1 MLREALPEIVT
12 GSVPGPKAAEILKRR
27 DAAIPKAMCGTTYP
41 ICMGRGEG
49 AMLEDVDGNRF
60 LDWIGGVGVLNIGY
74 SNPEVVEAVKAQADK
89 YFHGIFNVYV
99 HEGYVKLAE
108 MFDETMPCCGDKMK
122 TYFANS
128 GAEADENAIKI
139 AKAYT
144 GRNNIICFS
153 GAFHGRTNL
162 TMALTAKKAYALGMG
177 PFPAG
182 IYRAEFPYL
191 YRAPKGYTEEEAI
204 DYYIEKF
211 LKLFD
216 EATPASDV
224 AAVILEPLQG
234 EGGFIPAPIE
244 FVKKLRKICDDN
256 GIMLIADEVQC
267 GNCRTGKYFASEY
280 WKEAGAA
287 PDIIATAKSMGAGV
301 PISAI
306 TARAEVMDAAPAGTI
321 GGTYCGNPLAC
332 AAAIKT
338 MEIMKVVKCN
348 PMIYWDGKI
357 RCVHIDDWMIH
368 SASTSHKE
376 LEIVKLE
383 DFYAHENA
391 KIMFRMKEEDMPKAE
406 AWVKEHPNP
415 YYHGFKTQST
425 LLEFCD
431 KRINKGYGL
440 QKICELNDLD
450 IKDVMAFGDT
460 SNDNDM
466 LKVAG
471 CGVCMIN
478 GTDDTKACANAITKQ
493 DNEHDGLAIY
503 LEESGILC

>member
-12 GSVPGPKAAEILKRR
+12 GSVPGPKAAELLKRR

-99 HEGYVKLAE
+99 HEEYVKLAE
-108 MFDETMPCCGDKMK
+108 MFDETMPCRGDKMK

-244 FVKKLRKICDDN
+244 FVKRLRKICDDN
-256 GIMLIADEVQC
+256 GIMLIADEDSVVIAEPE
-267 GNCRTGKYFASEY
+267 NTSHRNTGKKPAQHRISSPQQNPWEPEFRSVRSPQEQKLWMRHRQEPSAE
-280 WKEAGAA
+280 
-287 PDIIATAKSMGAGV
+287 PTVAT
-301 PISAI
+301 
-306 TARAEVMDAAPAGTI
+306 R
-321 GGTYCGNPLAC
+321 
-332 AAAIKT
+332 
-338 MEIMKVVKCN
+338 
-348 PMIYWDGKI
+348 
-357 RCVHIDDWMIH
+357 
-368 SASTSHKE
+368 
-376 LEIVKLE
+376 
-383 DFYAHENA
+383 
-391 KIMFRMKEEDMPKAE
+391 
-406 AWVKEHPNP
+406 
-415 YYHGFKTQST
+415 
-425 LLEFCD
+425 
-431 KRINKGYGL
+431 
-440 QKICELNDLD
+440 
-450 IKDVMAFGDT
+450 
-460 SNDNDM
+460 
-466 LKVAG
+466 
-471 CGVCMIN
+471 
-478 GTDDTKACANAITKQ
+478 
-493 DNEHDGLAIY
+493 
-503 LEESGILC
+503 

>member
-1 MLREALPEIVT
+1 MLRDALPKIVT
-12 GSVPGPKAAEILKRR
+12 GVVPGPKAKEILNRR
-27 DAAIPKAMCGTTYP
+27 NKAIPQALCGSTYP
-41 ICMGRGEG
+41 ICIAKGEG
-49 AMLEDVDGNRF
+49 AILEDVDGNRF

-74 SNPEVVEAVKAQADK
+74 SEPEVVEAVKNQAEK

-108 MFDETMPCCGDKMK
+108 MFNEVLPCRGEKMK

-177 PFPAG
+177 PFPSG

-191 YRAPKGYTEEEAI
+191 YRAPKGYTEQEAI
-204 DYYIEKF
+204 QYYIGK
-211 LKLFD
+211 LMKLFD
-216 EATPASDV
+216 EGTPASDV
-224 AAVILEPLQG
+224 AAIIIEPLQG

-332 AAAIKT
+332 ASAIKT
-338 MEIMKVVKCN
+338 MEIMKEKNYSEKAMYIGEYVTKAFEEMKSKYAVIGDVRGLGAMIGVEFVKDKETKEPN
-348 PMIYWDGKI
+348 PEFVSLMIK
-357 RCVHIDDWMIH
+357 
-368 SASTSHKE
+368 SALQKG
-376 LEIVKLE
+376 LML
-383 DFYAHENA
+383 ENA
-391 KIMFRMKEEDMPKAE
+391 
-406 AWVKEHPNP
+406 
-415 YYHGFKTQST
+415 GS
-425 LLEFCD
+425 
-431 KRINKGYGL
+431 
-440 QKICELNDLD
+440 
-450 IKDVMAFGDT
+450 
-460 SNDNDM
+460 
-466 LKVAG
+466 AG
-471 CGVCMIN
+471 NVIRFLAPLCM
-478 GTDDTKACANAITKQ
+478 TDDQMDA
-493 DNEHDGLAIY
+493 GLKIF
-503 LEESGILC
+503 EECIVENL